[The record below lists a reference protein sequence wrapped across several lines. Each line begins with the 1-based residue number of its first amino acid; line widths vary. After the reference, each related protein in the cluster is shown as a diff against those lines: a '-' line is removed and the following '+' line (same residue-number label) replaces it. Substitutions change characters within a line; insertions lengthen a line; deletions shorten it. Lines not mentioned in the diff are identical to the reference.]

1 MKKNKWMRI
10 GAGFLVCV
18 LVGLVFLTLFFA
30 ITGSPYFMASLI
42 SMLFL
47 PLLLYAY
54 MYIYRLFKGK
64 EERDEEK
71 KSSLD
76 NDKRIE

>member
-1 MKKNKWMRI
+1 MKKRNKWVRI
-10 GAGFLVCV
+10 GAFFLVCV
-18 LVGLVFLTLFFA
+18 LVGMVCLTLFFA

-42 SMLFL
+42 ATLFF

-64 EERDEEK
+64 EEGEIEK
-71 KSSLD
+71 
-76 NDKRIE
+76 

>member
-1 MKKNKWMRI
+1 MKKRNKWVRI
-10 GAGFLVCV
+10 GAFFLVCV
-18 LVGLVFLTLFFA
+18 LVGMVCLTLFFA

-42 SMLFL
+42 ATLFF

-64 EERDEEK
+64 EEGDIEK
-71 KSSLD
+71 KEQS
-76 NDKRIE
+76 